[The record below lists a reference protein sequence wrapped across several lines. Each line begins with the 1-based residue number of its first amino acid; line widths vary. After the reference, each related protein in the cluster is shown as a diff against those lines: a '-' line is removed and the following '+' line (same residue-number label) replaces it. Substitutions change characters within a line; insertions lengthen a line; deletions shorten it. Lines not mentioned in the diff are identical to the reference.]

1 VPVPRDSAHLRG
13 RAPRRGQARVAVAAV
28 ILVAWGA
35 GMSLLVRREY
45 FVPNTRRLAEA
56 ALRISPGAT
65 YYVVEQGGKQIGF
78 ASNTIDTLPTSI
90 SVVDYFVADLP
101 IAGAVHRASARSVV
115 KLSRALALRT
125 FDVQVE
131 SESSAPMRVGGRADG
146 DSAIVYALTTNG
158 VAADSQ
164 RVAVLGPVL
173 LPALVP
179 LAVSLGETPKVG
191 RKYSLPMFS
200 PTTMSRGE
208 MTLEIRAE
216 SLFTLVDSAAFDKD
230 KGEWVGV
237 LTDTVRAWRVAT
249 TSEGPGAA
257 GGFSGWVDAQGR
269 VVQSTQPGGIT
280 LRRMAYEIAFQNWRI
295 ARDRATAEGA
305 GSGANDI
312 LERTAI
318 AAGALLGRSK
328 LTALTVRLGAVDLRG
343 YDLNGGRQSLRGDTL
358 SIRRERD
365 DSLAPRW
372 SLAKPHLDIKVR
384 FQRDLA
390 EEPLLQVN
398 DPRIASLAERIAGL
412 DRDPRVVAEKI
423 NRWVHDSLRKEATFS
438 VPSAI
443 EVLRTRVGDC
453 NEHTQL
459 YVALARAAGVP
470 ARVAT
475 GLAYVNGKFYYH
487 AWPEVFLND
496 WVAVDPTF
504 GQFPADAAH
513 LRFVVGGLARQAEL
527 FRLIGNL
534 KIQVVEAR

>member
-1 VPVPRDSAHLRG
+1 
-13 RAPRRGQARVAVAAV
+13 
-28 ILVAWGA
+28 
-35 GMSLLVRREY
+35 
-45 FVPNTRRLAEA
+45 
-56 ALRISPGAT
+56 
-65 YYVVEQGGKQIGF
+65 
-78 ASNTIDTLPTSI
+78 
-90 SVVDYFVADLP
+90 VDYFVADLP
-101 IAGAVHRASARSVV
+101 IAGTVHRASARSIV

-131 SESSAPMRVGGRADG
+131 SAESPALRVGGRAEG
-146 DSAIVYALTTNG
+146 DSAIVFALTTG
-158 VAADSQ
+158 GIATDSQ

-173 LPALVP
+173 LPTLVP

-191 RKYSLPMFS
+191 RKYALPMFS

-216 SLFTLVDSAAFDKD
+216 SLFTVVDSAAFDQD
-230 KGEWVGV
+230 KGEWVSV

-249 TSEGPGAA
+249 TTPGSTAA
-257 GGFSGWVDAQGR
+257 EGFSGWVDAQGR

-295 ARDRATAEGA
+295 ARDRAIAEGA

-328 LTALTVRLGAVDLRG
+328 LTSLTVRLGAVDLRG
-343 YDLNGGRQSLRGDTL
+343 YDLNGGRQALHGDTL
-358 SIRRERD
+358 TVRRERD
-365 DSLAPRW
+365 DSLAPGW
-372 SLAKPHLDIKVR
+372 SLTGLNEAFKLQHKR
-384 FQRDLA
+384 ELA
-390 EEPLLQVN
+390 EEPLLQVG
-398 DPRIASLAERIAGL
+398 DSRISDLAVRIAGN

-423 NRWVHDSLRKEATFS
+423 NRWVHDSLRKEPTFS
-438 VPSAI
+438 VPNAI

-459 YVALARAAGVP
+459 YVALSRAAGIP
-470 ARVAT
+470 ARIAT

-487 AWPEVFLND
+487 AWPEVYLRG

-504 GQFPADAAH
+504 GEFPADAAH

-534 KIQVVEAR
+534 KIQVIEAR